1 MRALLPLAS
10 ALLAVPSLAQRSLPQ
25 PLPIVDSVPAARDV
39 PYPGRLRVAVDT
51 TDTLHGV
58 FKVEETIPVPP
69 ELAGKKMALLFP
81 KWLPGKHAPRGEIE
95 KLAGLE
101 IRSNGQLLTWT
112 RDPLDVFAFWIA
124 VPAGATALDVRFQFL
139 SATDGPQGRIVVT
152 GDIINLQPN
161 SVSLYPAGWFTRQI
175 PVSLSVTWPQGWQAG
190 SALREA
196 SRDGNRVAYQTVD
209 YETLV
214 DSPFLAGRHFAKWD
228 LGQAVTLNVVA
239 DDARSLK
246 ASPEQIDRHRDLV
259 TQAVRLFGT
268 RQFDHYDLLLSLSEK
283 LGGIGLEHHRS
294 SENGVDTGYF
304 TGWGVGD
311 GKGGPGRRNL
321 LPHEFTHSW
330 NGKHRRGADLITPDF
345 RTPMRNSLLWVYEGQ
360 TQFWGYVLQARSGLV
375 SVADTLDQLANIA
388 ATLDNRPARSWRS
401 LDDTTNDP
409 IITPRAPK
417 GWLSFQRSED
427 YYNEG
432 LLIWLEAD
440 AMIRQMSG
448 GARGLD
454 DFARRFFGTGEG
466 DWGERPYDFAS
477 LVAELNAVQ
486 PYDWAGHLQ
495 RRLTEK
501 AGGAPLKGLD
511 LAGWQLVYTDK
522 PTAAFTDASRRQLNL
537 LFSGGLLLGLGGKVE
552 QVLWNSAAYDAGLV
566 VGDVLLAVNDLPFSD
581 DVLKAAVA
589 AAKGGTA
596 PIRLI
601 VKTEDR
607 VRSVDC
613 AWTDG
618 LRFPRLERIGTAKP
632 TPLERLLAPR

>member
-1 MRALLPLAS
+1 MRTLFLLAS
-10 ALLAVPSLAQRSLPQ
+10 ALIAAPAFAQRSMPQ
-25 PLPIVDSVPAARDV
+25 PLPIVDAVPAAKDT
-39 PYPGRLRVAVDT
+39 PFPGTLRLHVDT

-69 ELAGKKMALLFP
+69 DLAGKKMALLFP

-101 IRSNGQLLTWT
+101 IRAGGQLLTWK
-112 RDPLDVFAFWIA
+112 RDPVDVYAFWVE

-152 GDIINLQPN
+152 QDMMNLQPN

-190 SALREA
+190 SAMREA
-196 SRDGNRVAYQTVD
+196 SRDGSRVSYQTVD

-214 DSPFLAGRHFAKWD
+214 DSPFFAGRHFAKWD
-228 LGQAVTLNVVA
+228 LGQNVTLNVVA
-239 DDARSLK
+239 DDARFLK
-246 ASPEQIDRHRDLV
+246 ANDEQIGKHKALV
-259 TQAVRLFGT
+259 SQAVKLFGT
-268 RQFDHYDLLLSLSEK
+268 RQFDHYDLLLSLTEK
-283 LGGIGLEHHRS
+283 MGGIGLEHHRS

-304 TGWGVGD
+304 TDWD
-311 GKGGPGRRNL
+311 RGPGRRNL

-330 NGKHRRGADLITPDF
+330 NGKHRRGADLVTPDF
-345 RTPMRNSLLWVYEGQ
+345 RTPMRNSMLWVYEGQ

-375 SVADTLDQLANIA
+375 SVADTLDQLATIA

-427 YYNEG
+427 YYTEG

-440 AMIRQMSG
+440 AIIRRESG
-448 GARGLD
+448 GARSLD
-454 DFARRFFGTGEG
+454 DFARRFFGTGDG
-466 DWGERPYDFAS
+466 DWGVKPYDFAS

-486 PYDWAGHLQ
+486 PYDWCSHLT

-501 AGGAPLKGLD
+501 ADGAPLKGLE
-511 LAGWQLVYTDK
+511 LAGWKLVYTDK
-522 PTAAFTDASRRQLNL
+522 PSAAFTDANRRQVNL
-537 LFSGGLLLGLGGKVE
+537 LFSGGLLLGLAGKVE
-552 QVLWNSAAYDAGLV
+552 QVLWNSAAYEAGIA
-566 VGDVLLAVNDLPFSD
+566 VGDVLLAVNELPFSD
-581 DVLKAAVA
+581 DALRAAVT
-589 AAKGGTA
+589 AAKGGAT
-596 PIRLI
+596 PIRLV
-601 VKTEDR
+601 VKTDDR
-607 VRSVDC
+607 VRTVDW
-613 AWTDG
+613 AWNGG
-618 LRFPRLERIGTAKP
+618 LRYPRLERIGPVKQTS
-632 TPLERLLAPR
+632 LELLLSPRK